1 MKKQHPFKLITNE
14 AYVETTKEKPELE
27 VIVNQRLRR
36 RDEILNKRI
45 DVKEL
50 TLEDLHNLHDG
61 ARQLKEQYDASPKLK
76 DLVEVQT
83 QVNDFLHLL
92 NRWTR

>member
-14 AYVETTKEKPELE
+14 AHVETTTKKPELE

-36 RDEILNKRI
+36 RDEILNKKI

-50 TLEDLHNLHDG
+50 TLADLHNLHDG
-61 ARQLKEQYDASPKLK
+61 ARQLKEQYDATPQLK

-83 QVNDFLHLL
+83 HVNDFLHLF
-92 NRWTR
+92 NRWTK